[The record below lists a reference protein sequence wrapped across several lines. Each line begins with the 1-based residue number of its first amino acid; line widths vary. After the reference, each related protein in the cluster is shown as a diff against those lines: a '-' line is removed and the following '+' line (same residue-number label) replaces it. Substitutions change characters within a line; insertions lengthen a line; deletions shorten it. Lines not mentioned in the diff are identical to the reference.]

1 MSDVENWV
9 VPHQGFNYLPDTVA
23 VTAAHQVDK
32 LLACGIDAD
41 IFAGQVDPAFFIGIA
56 IHAGINSGISAEG
69 NINMLQSLRMH
80 RPVLLDEALM
90 VKGQILAVT
99 EVPRGLR
106 VATDVWFEDAHGQRV
121 ISAPRTSLRPNPRR
135 AESKSHSADV
145 TDKDK
150 DKYKAKDK
158 DKGAGERP
166 QPVVDDLSALAFLA
180 SYQLTPEGVRAY
192 SMEGNSIHYEM
203 EPAQKAGFRAPLIGG
218 GMGVH
223 FLMAELWQGHKHSGG
238 PQAFDAEIYFRRPIF
253 WDDSVGVYSRADDQT
268 GWNAMALLKEDAQGK
283 QKVGTEISLKLFKPG
298 LI

>member
-32 LLACGIDAD
+32 LLACGIDAE

-80 RPVLLDEALM
+80 RPVLLGEELE
-90 VKGQILAVT
+90 VKGQIVAVT

-106 VATDVWFEDAHGQRV
+106 VDTDVWFEDTHGQRV
-121 ISAPRTSLRPNPRR
+121 ISAPRTSLRPDPQR
-135 AESKSHSADV
+135 AESKNHSAGV
-145 TDKDK
+145 TDKDN
-150 DKYKAKDK
+150 

-166 QPVVDDLSALAFLA
+166 QPVVDDLSALEFLA

-223 FLMAELWQGHKHSGG
+223 FLMAELWQAHKQSGG
-238 PQAFDAEIYFRRPIF
+238 PEAFDAEIYFRRPIF
-253 WDDSVGVYSRADDQT
+253 WDDAVAAYSRADEQT